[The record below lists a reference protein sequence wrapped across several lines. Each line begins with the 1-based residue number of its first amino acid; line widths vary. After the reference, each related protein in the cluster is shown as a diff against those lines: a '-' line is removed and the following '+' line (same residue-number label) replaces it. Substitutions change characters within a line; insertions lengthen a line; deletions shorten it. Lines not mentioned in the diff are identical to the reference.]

1 MPKINPSIET
11 YARIKV
17 VGVGGS
23 GKGALN
29 HMIEHGTEG
38 VDFIAVNADVQDLH
52 HSLAEKKIHIGKNF
66 TKGLGA
72 GMDPEKGRRAA
83 EETKE
88 ELQEAIHG
96 ADMVFI
102 ACGMGGGTGT
112 GAAPVVAKI
121 SREEG
126 ILTIGVVTKPFYF
139 EGRERMRIAEEGLA
153 ELEKEVDALIVIP
166 NDRIIAVA
174 DPKMPVGD
182 GFAMCNEVLRQAV
195 EGISDLIVKPGTFG
209 NIDFADIRTI
219 LSNSGTALMGVGIAG
234 GERRAQEAAQKAINS
249 PLLDISINGA
259 KGILFSITGGPDMTM
274 HEMQEAA
281 KIIYEVADKDAKI
294 ITGTTIDPE
303 MRTGELKVTVIATG
317 FPNANRYSPGFSSR
331 EGFGVIKNIQH
342 SNTTTSFP
350 TTTKTTQA
358 NSQNSSQTSSNTSAS
373 TESSFRSLFGNKTT
387 TTPIIEKKP
396 VIIDENES
404 SDNDDELVSEKNDE
418 VKGGSRQVQ
427 KSNISREEN
436 LPRSKDSV
444 SSGQNPEN
452 QKPTTSNQSRQIV
465 ANISDD
471 DSDDDWSSAIPSI
484 LRRNR

>member
-17 VGVGGS
+17 IGVGGS

-29 HMIEHGTEG
+29 HMINGGTEG

-52 HSLAEKKIHIGKNF
+52 HSLADKKIHIGKNF

-72 GMDPEKGRRAA
+72 GMDPEKGKRAA

-112 GAAPVVAKI
+112 GAAPVIAKI
-121 SREEG
+121 SREEN

-166 NDRIIAVA
+166 NDRILAVA

-182 GFAMCNEVLRQAV
+182 GFAMCNEVLKQAV

-219 LSNSGTALMGVGIAG
+219 LQNSGTALMGVGIAS
-234 GERRAQEAAQKAINS
+234 GERRASEAAQKAINS

-274 HEMQEAA
+274 FEMQEAA
-281 KIIYEVADKDAKI
+281 KTIYDVADKDAKI
-294 ITGTTIDPE
+294 ISGTTVDEDMNP
-303 MRTGELKVTVIATG
+303 GEIKVTVIATG
-317 FPNANRYSPGFSSR
+317 FPNSNRYSPGFTSRDSS
-331 EGFGVIKNIQH
+331 GFGIIKNIEH
-342 SNTTTSFP
+342 TDIRNTNSVEN
-350 TTTKTTQA
+350 KTENKNDA
-358 NSQNSSQTSSNTSAS
+358 N
-373 TESSFRSLFGNKTT
+373 FRSFFSNKTT
-387 TTPIIEKKP
+387 TPVTSKIVEKKQ
-396 VIIDENES
+396 IILDDGEDEIE
-404 SDNDDELVSEKNDE
+404 EEVQVEPEEKIKN
-418 VKGGSRQVQ
+418 
-427 KSNISREEN
+427 
-436 LPRSKDSV
+436 
-444 SSGQNPEN
+444 
-452 QKPTTSNQSRQIV
+452 TSNQNNSTTTRKGEIV
-465 ANISDD
+465 ANIDDNNSD
-471 DSDDDWSSAIPSI
+471 DSDDWSTAIPAH

>member
-1 MPKINPSIET
+1 MPKINPSVET

-29 HMIEHGTEG
+29 HMIEMGTQG
-38 VDFIAVNADVQDLH
+38 VDFIAINADVQDLH
-52 HSLAEKKIHIGKNF
+52 HSLADKKIHIGKNF

-195 EGISDLIVKPGTFG
+195 EGISDLITKPGTFG

-219 LSNSGTALMGVGIAG
+219 LQNSGTALMGIGIAS
-234 GERRAQEAAQKAINS
+234 GEKRAQEAAQKA
-249 PLLDISINGA
+249 INGA

-274 HEMQEAA
+274 FEMQEAA

-294 ITGTTIDPE
+294 ITGTTIDQD
-303 MRTGELKVTVIATG
+303 MRSGEIKVTVIATG
-317 FPNANRYSPGFSSR
+317 FPNANRYTPGFSAR
-331 EGFGVIKNIQH
+331 DGFGVIKNIQH
-342 SNTTTSFP
+342 TSESTSPF
-350 TTTKTTQA
+350 TKP
-358 NSQNSSQTSSNTSAS
+358 SSSNSSKNQSRDEEESA
-373 TESSFRSLFGNKTT
+373 FRSFFSNKTT
-387 TTPIIEKKP
+387 TAPIIEKKP
-396 VIIDENES
+396 VIIDEES
-404 SDNDDELVSEKNDE
+404 NDMEEVDE
-418 VKGGSRQVQ
+418 VKIDEVEV
-427 KSNISREEN
+427 KKDTNSREEN
-436 LPRSKDSV
+436 NSRGPITTPSNPKTSPTPPKREII
-444 SSGQNPEN
+444 GQ
-452 QKPTTSNQSRQIV
+452 
-465 ANISDD
+465 ISDD

>member
-17 VGVGGS
+17 IGVGGS

-29 HMIEHGTEG
+29 HMINGGTEG

-52 HSLAEKKIHIGKNF
+52 HSLADKKIHIGKNF

-72 GMDPEKGRRAA
+72 GMDPEKGKRAA

-112 GAAPVVAKI
+112 GAAPVIAKI
-121 SREEG
+121 SREEN

-153 ELEKEVDALIVIP
+153 DLEKEVDALIVIP
-166 NDRIIAVA
+166 NDRILAVA

-182 GFAMCNEVLRQAV
+182 GFAMCNEVLKQAV

-219 LSNSGTALMGVGIAG
+219 LQNSGTALMGVGIAS
-234 GERRAQEAAQKAINS
+234 GERRASEAAQKAINS

-274 HEMQEAA
+274 FEMQEAA
-281 KIIYEVADKDAKI
+281 KTIYDVADKDAKI
-294 ITGTTIDPE
+294 ISGTTVDEDMPP
-303 MRTGELKVTVIATG
+303 GEIKVTVIATG
-317 FPNANRYSPGFSSR
+317 FPNSNRYSPGFTSRDSS
-331 EGFGVIKNIQH
+331 GFGVIKNIEH
-342 SNTTTSFP
+342 TDIRNINSVE
-350 TTTKTTQA
+350 TKTENKNDA
-358 NSQNSSQTSSNTSAS
+358 N
-373 TESSFRSLFGNKTT
+373 FRSFFSNKTT
-387 TTPIIEKKP
+387 TPVTSKIVEKKP
-396 VIIDENES
+396 IILDDNEDEIE
-404 SDNDDELVSEKNDE
+404 EEMPAEAEEKIKNTTNQNTSTTTR
-418 VKGGSRQVQ
+418 KG
-427 KSNISREEN
+427 E
-436 LPRSKDSV
+436 
-444 SSGQNPEN
+444 
-452 QKPTTSNQSRQIV
+452 IV
-465 ANISDD
+465 ANIDDNNSDD
-471 DSDDDWSSAIPSI
+471 SDDWSSAIPSI

>member
-1 MPKINPSIET
+1 MPKINPSVET

-29 HMIEHGTEG
+29 HMIESGTEG
-38 VDFIAVNADVQDLH
+38 IDFIAINADVQDLH
-52 HSLAEKKIHIGKNF
+52 HSLADKKIHIGKNF

-195 EGISDLIVKPGTFG
+195 EGISDLITKPGTFG

-219 LSNSGTALMGVGIAG
+219 LQNSGTALMGIGVAG

-303 MRTGELKVTVIATG
+303 MRNGEIKVTVIATG
-317 FPNANRYSPGFSSR
+317 FPNANRYTPGFSAR
-331 EGFGVIKNIQH
+331 DGFGVIKNIQH
-342 SNTTTSFP
+342 TGD
-350 TTTKTTQA
+350 
-358 NSQNSSQTSSNTSAS
+358 TSSSFTAKPSTSNNIKTQTKNEEES
-373 TESSFRSLFGNKTT
+373 TAPAFRSFFGNKTT
-387 TTPIIEKKP
+387 TAPIIEKKP
-396 VIIDENES
+396 VILDDNSDEEEVEQIDE
-404 SDNDDELVSEKNDE
+404 VQTKTDE
-418 VKGGSRQVQ
+418 VQ
-427 KSNISREEN
+427 KAPVSREEN
-436 LPRSKDSV
+436 AGRGSSTPASGSKSTN
-444 SSGQNPEN
+444 STQS
-452 QKPTTSNQSRQIV
+452 TTSTKREIIGQ
-465 ANISDD
+465 ISDD

>member
-1 MPKINPSIET
+1 MPKVNPSVET

-29 HMIEHGTEG
+29 HMIESGTEG

-72 GMDPEKGRRAA
+72 GMDPEKGKRAA

-112 GAAPVVAKI
+112 GAAPVIAKI

-139 EGRERMRIAEEGLA
+139 EGRERMRIAEEGLS

-219 LSNSGTALMGVGIAG
+219 LSNSGTALMGIGIAS

-294 ITGTTIDPE
+294 ITGTTIDQE
-303 MRTGELKVTVIATG
+303 MNNGELKVTVIATG
-317 FPNANRYSPGFSSR
+317 FPAGNRYSSGFTNR
-331 EGFGVIKNIQH
+331 DGFGVIKNIVH
-342 SNTTTSFP
+342 NPTPLP
-350 TTTKTTQA
+350 TTTPIEKKVA
-358 NSQNSSQTSSNTSAS
+358 NQSTNFTSNQSSN
-373 TESSFRSLFGNKTT
+373 FRSFFSNKTT
-387 TTPIIEKKP
+387 TTPFIEKVPK
-396 VIIDENES
+396 IIDEVTEEGYQETNIDNSSES
-404 SDNDDELVSEKNDE
+404 ELSNNKEKEGPNSLELEDNS
-418 VKGGSRQVQ
+418 
-427 KSNISREEN
+427 
-436 LPRSKDSV
+436 SKLI
-444 SSGQNPEN
+444 G
-452 QKPTTSNQSRQIV
+452 KQSRNVNPTDSIKSQQPPANDKRPIV
-465 ANISDD
+465 ANISDE
-471 DSDDDWSSAIPSI
+471 DSEDDWSSAIPSI

>member
-1 MPKINPSIET
+1 MPKINPSVET

-17 VGVGGS
+17 VGIGGS

-29 HMIEHGTEG
+29 HMIEAGTEG

-52 HSLAEKKIHIGKNF
+52 HSLADKKIHIGKNF

-72 GMDPEKGRRAA
+72 GMDPEKGKRAA

-96 ADMVFI
+96 ADMLFI

-219 LSNSGTALMGVGIAG
+219 LSNSGTALMGVGIAS

-281 KIIYEVADKDAKI
+281 KIIYEVADKDARI
-294 ITGTTIDPE
+294 ITGTTIDQE
-303 MRTGELKVTVIATG
+303 MNSGEIKVTVIATG
-317 FPNANRYSPGFSSR
+317 FPNSNRYSPGFSAR
-331 EGFGVIKNIQH
+331 DGYGVIKNIQH
-342 SNTTTSFP
+342 NTDADDTAT
-350 TTTKTTQA
+350 
-358 NSQNSSQTSSNTSAS
+358 NSQNSFSLKKKPANEQAQNAINSSAS
-373 TESSFRSLFGNKTT
+373 AIPNIRGFFANKTST
-387 TTPIIEKKP
+387 APVVERKP
-396 VIIDENES
+396 VIIDENDS
-404 SDNDDELVSEKNDE
+404 SEDDGNDDEDE
-418 VKGGSRQVQ
+418 NIDDNQEVEPEVQ
-427 KSNISREEN
+427 KATNSRGGNAAKGTTAGPASSNATTPAPKREIIADISE
-436 LPRSKDSV
+436 
-444 SSGQNPEN
+444 
-452 QKPTTSNQSRQIV
+452 
-465 ANISDD
+465 D
-471 DSDDDWSSAIPSI
+471 DSDDWSSAIPSI

>member
-1 MPKINPSIET
+1 
-11 YARIKV
+11 
-17 VGVGGS
+17 
-23 GKGALN
+23 
-29 HMIEHGTEG
+29 
-38 VDFIAVNADVQDLH
+38 
-52 HSLAEKKIHIGKNF
+52 
-66 TKGLGA
+66 
-72 GMDPEKGRRAA
+72 MDPEKGRRAA

-195 EGISDLIVKPGTFG
+195 EGISDLITKPGTFG

-219 LSNSGTALMGVGIAG
+219 LQNSGTALMGIGVAS

-274 HEMQEAA
+274 FEMQEAA
-281 KIIYEVADKDAKI
+281 KIVYEVADKDAKI
-294 ITGTTIDPE
+294 ITGTTIDQD
-303 MRTGELKVTVIATG
+303 MRSGEIKVTVIATG
-317 FPNANRYSPGFSSR
+317 FPNANRYTPGFSAR
-331 EGFGVIKNIQH
+331 DGFGVIKNIQH
-342 SNTTTSFP
+342 TP
-350 TTTKTTQA
+350 TPVNNPKIQEKDDE
-358 NSQNSSQTSSNTSAS
+358 
-373 TESSFRSLFGNKTT
+373 ESSGPAFRSFFGNKTT
-387 TTPIIEKKP
+387 TAPIIERKP
-396 VIIDENES
+396 VIIDEES
-404 SDNDDELVSEKNDE
+404 DEEDSDDVNDDVVEIKKETTTPPSNPKNTNSQQNSTNTTATP
-418 VKGGSRQVQ
+418 K
-427 KSNISREEN
+427 REII
-436 LPRSKDSV
+436 
-444 SSGQNPEN
+444 GQ
-452 QKPTTSNQSRQIV
+452 
-465 ANISDD
+465 ISDE

>member
-1 MPKINPSIET
+1 MPKINPSVET

-29 HMIEHGTEG
+29 HMIESGTEG
-38 VDFIAVNADVQDLH
+38 VDFIAINADVQDLH
-52 HSLAEKKIHIGKNF
+52 HSLADKKIHIGKNF

-174 DPKMPVGD
+174 DPKMPVGE

-195 EGISDLIVKPGTFG
+195 EGISDLITKPGTFG

-219 LSNSGTALMGVGIAG
+219 LQNSGTALMGIGVAS

-294 ITGTTIDPE
+294 ITGTTIDQD
-303 MRTGELKVTVIATG
+303 MRNGEIKVTVIATG
-317 FPNANRYSPGFSSR
+317 FPNANRYSPGLGAR
-331 EGFGVIKNIQH
+331 DGFGIIKNIQH
-342 SNTTTSFP
+342 TPETTTTFP
-350 TTTKTTQA
+350 NKSSSPN
-358 NSQNSSQTSSNTSAS
+358 NSKNQNRVEEENSAPA
-373 TESSFRSLFGNKTT
+373 FRSFFGNKTT
-387 TTPIIEKKP
+387 TAPIIEKKP
-396 VIIDENES
+396 VIIDEEADNEEV
-404 SDNDDELVSEKNDE
+404 DEGKSEIEE
-418 VKGGSRQVQ
+418 VK
-427 KSNISREEN
+427 KITNPREEN
-436 LPRSKDSV
+436 NSRGPITSTPNPKAVITNQNTTTPKREIV
-444 SSGQNPEN
+444 GQ
-452 QKPTTSNQSRQIV
+452 
-465 ANISDD
+465 ISDD

>member
-17 VGVGGS
+17 IGVGGS

-29 HMIEHGTEG
+29 HMINGGTEG

-52 HSLAEKKIHIGKNF
+52 HSLADKKIHIGKNF

-72 GMDPEKGRRAA
+72 GMDPEKGKRAA

-112 GAAPVVAKI
+112 GAAPVIAKI
-121 SREEG
+121 SREEN

-153 ELEKEVDALIVIP
+153 DLEKEVDALIVIP
-166 NDRIIAVA
+166 NDRILAVA

-182 GFAMCNEVLRQAV
+182 GFAMCNEVLKQAV

-219 LSNSGTALMGVGIAG
+219 LQNSGTALMGVGIAS
-234 GERRAQEAAQKAINS
+234 GERRASEAAQKAINS

-274 HEMQEAA
+274 FEMQEAA
-281 KIIYEVADKDAKI
+281 KTIYDVADKDAKI
-294 ITGTTIDPE
+294 ISGTTVDEDMPP
-303 MRTGELKVTVIATG
+303 GEIKVTVIATG
-317 FPNANRYSPGFSSR
+317 FPNSNRYSPGFTSRDSS
-331 EGFGVIKNIQH
+331 GFGVIKNIEH
-342 SNTTTSFP
+342 TDIRNINSVE
-350 TTTKTTQA
+350 TKTENKNDA
-358 NSQNSSQTSSNTSAS
+358 N
-373 TESSFRSLFGNKTT
+373 FRSFFSNKTT
-387 TTPIIEKKP
+387 TPVTSKIVEKKP
-396 VIIDENES
+396 IILDDNEDEIE
-404 SDNDDELVSEKNDE
+404 EEIQVEPEEKIKNTTNQNTSTTTR
-418 VKGGSRQVQ
+418 KG
-427 KSNISREEN
+427 E
-436 LPRSKDSV
+436 
-444 SSGQNPEN
+444 
-452 QKPTTSNQSRQIV
+452 IV
-465 ANISDD
+465 ANIDDNNSDD
-471 DSDDDWSSAIPSI
+471 SDDWSSAIPSI

>member
-29 HMIEHGTEG
+29 HMIESGTQG
-38 VDFIAVNADVQDLH
+38 VDFISVNADVQDLH
-52 HSLAEKKIHIGKNF
+52 HSLSEKKIHIGKNF

-112 GAAPVVAKI
+112 GAAPVIAKI

-126 ILTIGVVTKPFYF
+126 ILTIGVTTRPFFF

-153 ELEKEVDALIVIP
+153 ELEKEVDAMIVIP
-166 NDRIIAVA
+166 NDRILATIDQKTSVRDA
-174 DPKMPVGD
+174 
-182 GFAMCNEVLRQAV
+182 FAMCNEVLKQAV
-195 EGISDLIVKPGTFG
+195 EGISDLITKPGTFG

-219 LSNSGTALMGVGIAG
+219 LQNSGTALMGVGVAS
-234 GERRAQEAAQKAINS
+234 GEGRAKIAAQNAINS

-259 KGILFSITGGPDMTM
+259 RGVLFSISGSEDLSMF
-274 HEMQEAA
+274 EMQEAA
-281 KIIYEVADKDAKI
+281 KIIYDVADKDARI
-294 ITGTTIDPE
+294 ISGTTIDPE
-303 MRTGELKVTVIATG
+303 MKSGDVKVTVIATG
-317 FPNANRYSPGFSSR
+317 FPNPHTYSAGPNIR
-331 EGFGVIKNIQH
+331 ENFGVIKNIEH
-342 SNTTTSFP
+342 HNT
-350 TTTKTTQA
+350 
-358 NSQNSSQTSSNTSAS
+358 NSTINTNSDSSNLRGFFS
-373 TESSFRSLFGNKTT
+373 NKTT
-387 TTPIIEKKP
+387 TPIVAKPVEKKP
-396 VIIDENES
+396 VILDDKES
-404 SDNDDELVSEKNDE
+404 EDIIEPAIETISNKNQDTIIEKEPNKVEPREVNSFGKTSKFFGKNILSADNQTNNTTNSAPTN
-418 VKGGSRQVQ
+418 KG
-427 KSNISREEN
+427 E
-436 LPRSKDSV
+436 
-444 SSGQNPEN
+444 
-452 QKPTTSNQSRQIV
+452 IV
-465 ANISDD
+465 ADISEDD
-471 DSDDDWSSAIPSI
+471 NDDWSSSIPSI